1 MRGRGR
7 PAVLAALLL
16 CSGLVPAAQAAD
28 ADDLSA
34 ALRRARTLEARGTVS
49 VTVNFPPRA
58 QAQRQAARLPAVPFR
73 PALLLRNF
81 RVTRG
86 PDEAVAGRPAA
97 RYDLSPLNAQAARWT
112 LWIDRAWNIPLAYE
126 ERGADGALARRAA
139 LTGVGGTVRKAAAQD
154 ASAPTGLRAA
164 LLSSLPGLKLP
175 PGFVPVAARAVAGRQ
190 EVTLSDGVNVLSL
203 VVSPRGVQAAPGV
216 ASRRVGGR
224 FVWLVGNLPPE
235 ALAAALSGIRAV
247 RPEELGTF
255 PGAAVSKP

>member
-7 PAVLAALLL
+7 PAVLAALLTAL
-16 CSGLVPAAQAAD
+16 FVCPAAQAAD

-81 RVTRG
+81 RVSRG

-97 RYDLSPLNAQAARWT
+97 RYDLSPLNTQAARWT
-112 LWIDRAWNIPLAYE
+112 LWIDRVWNVPLAYE

-139 LTGVGGTVRKAAAQD
+139 LTEVRGAARTA
-154 ASAPTGLRAA
+154 ARAENAPTGLRGAVLEA
-164 LLSSLPGLKLP
+164 LPGLKFP
-175 PGFVPVAARAVAGRQ
+175 PGFAPVAARAVAGQQ

-247 RPEELGTF
+247 RPEALGTF
-255 PGAAVSKP
+255 LAPAASKP